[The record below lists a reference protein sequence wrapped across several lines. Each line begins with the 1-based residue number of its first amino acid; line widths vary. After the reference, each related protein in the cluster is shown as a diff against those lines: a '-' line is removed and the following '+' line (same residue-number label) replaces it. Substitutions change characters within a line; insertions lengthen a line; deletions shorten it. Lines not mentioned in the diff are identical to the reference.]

1 MLTSVLS
8 VAKSRLSTTRC
19 TLRASGSAAHC
30 THWAVVCRT
39 LSFRSCPESECA
51 QQMKHT
57 PWSYSGFPSLGV
69 DTQVSSVHRLRC
81 KPDRNHVRL
90 HDRQSPLVGCQLM
103 RDPKE
108 EHPEGITQRP
118 CGLREANIMTM
129 DTVTS
134 LPAVQ
139 GVLRL
144 DTATSIVG
152 TPDLQT
158 PGTDP
163 ALLFLSHPAL
173 LHQRTLRPQHPKFTI
188 I

>member
-1 MLTSVLS
+1 
-8 VAKSRLSTTRC
+8 
-19 TLRASGSAAHC
+19 
-30 THWAVVCRT
+30 
-39 LSFRSCPESECA
+39 
-51 QQMKHT
+51 
-57 PWSYSGFPSLGV
+57 
-69 DTQVSSVHRLRC
+69 
-81 KPDRNHVRL
+81 
-90 HDRQSPLVGCQLM
+90 
-103 RDPKE
+103 
-108 EHPEGITQRP
+108 
-118 CGLREANIMTM
+118 MTM

-173 LHQRTLRPQHPKFTI
+173 LHPTLRPQHPKFTI